1 MKTLETPELM
11 EKEYY
16 WRDRQKW
23 LEERGYMLRPR
34 YRAGWTAS
42 WIGTNKSS
50 LECEDGPYMKVCT
63 LLLTGFHW
71 VQISAR

>member
-1 MKTLETPELM
+1 MKTLEDPELM

-34 YRAGWTAS
+34 YRPGWTAS

-50 LECEDGPYMKVCT
+50 LSCEDGPYMKVRTPSDWIPPLIDQC
-63 LLLTGFHW
+63 
-71 VQISAR
+71 